1 MQLQQIEALL
11 EKGQVAEGIGELK
24 ALAAAGP
31 RDIRSL
37 SQMGQLF
44 TYLNLHGEAERCY
57 RQALALQPQS
67 PPQLYNWATSLI
79 ALGRLEEAEQAL
91 TRVLALNPHD
101 YDAYY
106 NRATLRR
113 QTAQRNHVAQI
124 ESALQLP
131 MRQPAGPVALYYAL
145 AKELEDLGQHA
156 ASFAA
161 LKRGADLRRRL
172 LSYQVADDAA
182 TVAQIAQT
190 FGADFFASPVAGCP
204 DARPVFIVGLPR
216 SGTTLVDRI
225 LSSHSVVTS
234 RGETSDFAK
243 ALLAEV
249 GDAGGKA
256 ELIKRSAHA
265 DFRAVGTR
273 YCARLATEGG
283 ARSVDKTPINFLYL
297 GLIARALPQARIIH
311 VRRNPMDLGYAI
323 YKTLFRMAYPFS
335 YDLKDLGHYYL
346 AYERLMAH
354 WRAMLP
360 GGFLE
365 VDYEDLVAHQ
375 ERSTRRLVEYC
386 GLEWQAACL
395 AFERNERPCLTASAA
410 QVRMPIYSSSV
421 GLWRRY
427 REQLQPLAEV
437 LRAGGLDPDPG

>member
-1 MQLQQIEALL
+1 MQLQQIESLL
-11 EKGQVAEGIGELK
+11 EKGQVAEGIGQLK

-31 RDIRSL
+31 KDIRSL

-44 TYLNLHGEAERCY
+44 TYLNLHVEAERCY
-57 RQALALQPQS
+57 QQALVLQPRGA
-67 PPQLYNWATSLI
+67 PQLYNWATSLI
-79 ALGRLEEAEQAL
+79 ALGRLDEAEQAL
-91 TRVLALNPHD
+91 TRVLALNPQD

-113 QTAQRNHVAQI
+113 QTPARNHVAEI

-131 MRQPAGPVALYYAL
+131 MRQPTGPVALNYAL

-172 LSYQVADDAA
+172 LSYQVADDVA
-182 TVAQIAQT
+182 TMAQIAHA
-190 FGADFFASPVAGCP
+190 FDAPFFDRLIEGCP
-204 DARPVFIVGLPR
+204 DTRPIFIVGLPR

-225 LSSHSVVTS
+225 LSSHSEVTS

-243 ALLAEV
+243 ALLTGV

-256 ELIKRSAHA
+256 ELIKRSARA
-265 DFRAVGTR
+265 NFRAVGTR
-273 YCARLATEGG
+273 YCARLATETGV
-283 ARSVDKTPINFLYL
+283 RSIDKTPINFLYL
-297 GLIARALPQARIIH
+297 GLIARALPHARIIH

-346 AYERLMAH
+346 AYARLMAH

-365 VDYEDLVAHQ
+365 IDYEELVVNQ
-375 ERSTRRLVEYC
+375 ETLTRRLLDFC
-386 GLEWQAACL
+386 ALPWQDACL

-410 QVRMPIYSSSV
+410 QVREPIYSSSV

-427 REQLQPLAEV
+427 REQLQPLAEE
-437 LRAGGLDPDPG
+437 LRSGGLDVDLT

>member
-11 EKGQVAEGIGELK
+11 EKGEIAQGVVELK
-24 ALAAAGP
+24 ALAAAVP
-31 RDIRSL
+31 ADVRSL

-44 TYLNLHGEAERCY
+44 TYLNLHADAERCY
-57 RQALALQPQS
+57 QQALALQPGAA
-67 PPQLYNWATSLI
+67 QLYNWATSLI
-79 ALGRLEEAEQAL
+79 ALGRLEEAERAL
-91 TRVLALNPHD
+91 SQVIALNPHD

-113 QTAQRNHVAQI
+113 QTHSSNHVPQI
-124 ESALQLP
+124 EAALLMP
-131 MRQPAGPVALYYAL
+131 MRQPAGPVALNYAL
-145 AKELEDLGQHA
+145 AKELEDLGSDE

-172 LSYQVADDAA
+172 LSYKVADDVA
-182 TVAQIAQT
+182 TLQQIAAA
-190 FGADFFASPVAGCP
+190 FGAGFFARATEGCP

-225 LSSHSVVTS
+225 LSSHSAISS

-243 ALLAEV
+243 ALLSEV

-256 ELIKRSAHA
+256 DLIRRSAGA
-265 DFRAVGTR
+265 NLRAVGER
-273 YCARLATEGG
+273 YCARLAGERGT
-283 ARSVDKTPINFLYL
+283 RSIDKTPVNFLYL

-311 VRRNPMDLGYAI
+311 VRRSPMDLGYAI

-335 YDLKDLGHYYL
+335 YDLADLGHYYL
-346 AYERLMAH
+346 AYEALMAH

-365 VDYEDLVAHQ
+365 INYEDLVASQ
-375 ERSTRRLVEYC
+375 EATSRRLVQFC
-386 GLEWQAACL
+386 GLAWQDACL
-395 AFERNERPCLTASAA
+395 AFERNERPVLTASAA
-410 QVRMPIYSSSV
+410 QVRRPIYSSSV

-427 REQLQPLAEV
+427 RQQLQPLADV
-437 LRAGGLDPDPG
+437 LKAGGLHVDPA